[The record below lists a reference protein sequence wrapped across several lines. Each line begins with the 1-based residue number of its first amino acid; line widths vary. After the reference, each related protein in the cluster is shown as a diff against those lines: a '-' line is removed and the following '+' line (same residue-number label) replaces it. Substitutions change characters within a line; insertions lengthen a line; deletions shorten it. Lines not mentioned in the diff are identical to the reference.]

1 VSFEAIRNDIT
12 RLSQNIEHLRLSQSE
27 PSTEWFKS
35 VGQAQLLSQYYT
47 GLESSFEKGLKLI
60 GVEVPDKSNRYHK
73 EILTLALQHHL
84 APQEELE
91 YLSDLLSFRHFVR
104 HGYGV
109 EFRPEEV
116 NQKASQSI
124 EKWLLI
130 RTTLEKTLGMASG
143 DTN

>member
-1 VSFEAIRNDIT
+1 MSLEPIRNDLA

-27 PSTEWFKS
+27 SSTDWFKS

-47 GLESSFEKGLKLI
+47 GLESSYEKGLKLI

-116 NQKASQSI
+116 NRKASQSI
-124 EKWLLI
+124 EKWPI
-130 RTTLEKTLGMASG
+130 IQMTLEKTLGLASS
-143 DTN
+143 DT